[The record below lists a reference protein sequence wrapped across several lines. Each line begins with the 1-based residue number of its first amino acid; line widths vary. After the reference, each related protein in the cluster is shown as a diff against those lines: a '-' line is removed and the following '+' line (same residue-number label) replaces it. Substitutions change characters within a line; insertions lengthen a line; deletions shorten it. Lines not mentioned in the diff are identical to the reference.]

1 MMPLA
6 ETNLPMFQACV
17 KGHHGIHYSVESI
30 TRDEKTSRLTEST
43 IDRRFFQ
50 MMFGD
55 IPMPLDGKLPHW
67 ALVEVLV
74 CAMQGCDTNV
84 HVKGFTVTVN
94 GSIFGKVDTSLA
106 YRCPHKNCLVC
117 IGCAEMS
124 LEKGGDSCPACQG
137 AMPLVDRKSAVKS
150 AAALTKSMLSLLGP
164 DANTV
169 GSKRARDQVGAED
182 VMEEVE
188 LEEDDTEEDLLA
200 LEGLANETVYEVVK
214 SFPPNLIDP
223 EKVWPL
229 EAAFYEKLRNL
240 YRPDI
245 MLLGDKYSLYF
256 SVVRGWTRTLPLH
269 ILIGDKYLTAILL
282 PDPLSFFCFVEKE
295 STEAAFA
302 IKAMKFTFR
311 GEVACQGARRIFTG
325 KNETL
330 KKANPTGQFPQA
342 FTMQFPDGTPLRTAD
357 GKLRKEFITVPF
369 LSFGAY
375 LPCFLHTCV
384 CLFCL

>member
-1 MMPLA
+1 
-6 ETNLPMFQACV
+6 
-17 KGHHGIHYSVESI
+17 
-30 TRDEKTSRLTEST
+30 
-43 IDRRFFQ
+43 
-50 MMFGD
+50 
-55 IPMPLDGKLPHW
+55 
-67 ALVEVLV
+67 
-74 CAMQGCDTNV
+74 
-84 HVKGFTVTVN
+84 
-94 GSIFGKVDTSLA
+94 
-106 YRCPHKNCLVC
+106 
-117 IGCAEMS
+117 
-124 LEKGGDSCPACQG
+124 
-137 AMPLVDRKSAVKS
+137 
-150 AAALTKSMLSLLGP
+150 
-164 DANTV
+164 
-169 GSKRARDQVGAED
+169 
-182 VMEEVE
+182 
-188 LEEDDTEEDLLA
+188 
-200 LEGLANETVYEVVK
+200 VK

-240 YRPDI
+240 YRPDV

-311 GEVACQGARRIFTG
+311 GEVACQGARRILTG

-384 CLFCL
+384 CLFCLYNSACKRAHTMIVHTYSHVTAPPPLRYNNTIALCLNSSVQFTLNVTKSHLIQFSSRYCLY